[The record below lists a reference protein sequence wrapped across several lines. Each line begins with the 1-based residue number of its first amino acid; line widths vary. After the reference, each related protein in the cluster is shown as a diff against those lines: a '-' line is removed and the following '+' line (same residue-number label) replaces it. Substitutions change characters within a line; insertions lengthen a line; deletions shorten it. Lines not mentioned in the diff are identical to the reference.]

1 MTKLIEVIARGLAA
15 DRPAAGDLPAGSLY
29 YSTDTGSLD
38 RNSGSAWESV
48 NTGSAAPS
56 GAAGGVLGGTYP
68 NPTFA
73 ADMATQADL
82 AAVAAA
88 AQPLDGDLTAL
99 AALTPSNDD
108 VIQRKAGSWTS
119 RTLAQLIAD
128 VIAVGAWTEAVQDV
142 IGAMVAAA
150 GGSYNDGAGTI
161 TLPSG
166 GTLTL
171 AELDGSPSGAFD
183 TLKFPNGTLTN
194 NGDGSATYT
203 PSGGGGGGNGVGSRL
218 YLAAMCR

>member
-1 MTKLIEVIARGLAA
+1 MTKLVEVIARGLAA
-15 DRPAAGDLPAGSLY
+15 DRPAPGDLPAGSLY

-38 RNSGSAWESV
+38 RTSGSAWESV
-48 NTGSAAPS
+48 NTGSAAPT

-68 NPTFA
+68 DPTFA
-73 ADMATQADL
+73 VAMATQAELD
-82 AAVAAA
+82 AVAAA
-88 AQPLDGDLTAL
+88 AQPLDGDLTAI

-108 VIQRKAGSWTS
+108 VIQRKAGAWTN
-119 RTLAQLIAD
+119 RTVAQLVADLIA
-128 VIAVGAWTEAVQDV
+128 AGAWTEAVQDV

-150 GGSYNDGAGTI
+150 GGSYDDGAGTI

-203 PSGGGGGGNGVGSRL
+203 PSGGGGNGVGGTL
-218 YLAAMCR
+218 YLYATCI